1 MLFNNNSVAL
11 GSGLN
16 VFNCG
21 WMSLRLLKKQL
32 KHSIAVVGQREDREQ
47 NQKSASASGY
57 AYVKSTEG
65 RSQQDNSAS
74 DARVSKVGVT
84 AGSSE
89 GSKVGSKKDNS
100 RKKKANRSIKKQKKR
115 PSRDNIIAKNLSYLK
130 CM

>member
-47 NQKSASASGY
+47 NQKSASGY
-57 AYVKSTEG
+57 AYVKATEG

-89 GSKVGSKKDNS
+89 GSKVVSKKDNS
-100 RKKKANRSIKKQKKR
+100 RKKKAKRSIKKQKKR